1 MAFAVERL
9 MWSSYGHGFSI
20 TLQALREGRKIS
32 QQALADITGLSR
44 NQISN
49 LERNDHYGE
58 GLADPRLSTIY
69 KLALGLEVPP
79 ASLLPGAARMV
90 EEICALDGEDDWTLL
105 VKPEHIAPFPSD
117 YVNRRRFSG
126 KWAFE

>member
-1 MAFAVERL
+1 MTFAVERL

-79 ASLLPGAARMV
+79 A
-90 EEICALDGEDDWTLL
+90 
-105 VKPEHIAPFPSD
+105 
-117 YVNRRRFSG
+117 
-126 KWAFE
+126 